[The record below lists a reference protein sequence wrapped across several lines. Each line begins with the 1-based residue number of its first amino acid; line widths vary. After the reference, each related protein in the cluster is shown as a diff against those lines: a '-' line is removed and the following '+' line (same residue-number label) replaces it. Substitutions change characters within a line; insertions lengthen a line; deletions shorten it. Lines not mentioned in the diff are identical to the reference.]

1 MIISDLTLNLSFKAL
16 SPNIVT
22 LEVTVSTYEFGGST
36 ITSIIPAI
44 GNGKG
49 PMKLYMYS

>member
-1 MIISDLTLNLSFKAL
+1 MIINDLTLNISLKAL

-22 LEVTVSTYEFGGST
+22 LEVVVSTYGFGGST
-36 ITSIIPAI
+36 ITSIIAAI

-49 PMKLYMYS
+49 RSKLYMD